1 MPLRI
6 CSSWIEGHLATLRRP
21 CKGLLMMSLTR
32 NRWIP
37 NPSPFL
43 CLCVCTIHWRIINE
57 CTDFYAC
64 KAFSGVRAPWDK
76 RHLRPAECVWLCSS
90 QMLYLVC
97 PDVGLSHLCSALYLA
112 HRSLLFLSGGIV
124 SVRNSA
130 VGLYAL
136 SVFVAQALMFHFES
150 YLLLIAMST
159 KFMEMFKVLK
169 VMETEPY
176 KIFIW
181 LYIAVC

>member
-1 MPLRI
+1 MVWKKMPLRI

-124 SVRNSA
+124 CVRNSA
-130 VGLYAL
+130 VGLSIIL
-136 SVFVAQALMFHFES
+136 AQALIHLES
-150 YLLLIAMST
+150 YILLIAMST
-159 KFMEMFKVLK
+159 NLKLKEVIKVLK
-169 VMETEPY
+169 VIKY
-176 KIFIW
+176 VFD
-181 LYIAVC
+181 